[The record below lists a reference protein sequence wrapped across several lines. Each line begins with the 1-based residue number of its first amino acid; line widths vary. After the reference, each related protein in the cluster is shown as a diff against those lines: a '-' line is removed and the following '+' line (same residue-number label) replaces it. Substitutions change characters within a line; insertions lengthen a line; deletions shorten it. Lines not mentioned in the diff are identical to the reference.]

1 MASNAT
7 KTTNIPSK
15 YSFAQL
21 EQLWI
26 KAGGQK
32 TIAPIMAAIAL
43 AESGGNPK
51 AVSGRN
57 QNGTVDRGLWQ
68 INSSHG
74 YGTSSLDPV
83 ANAKQATGIYHSQ
96 GLNAWTTF
104 QTGAYKTY
112 LAPGI
117 TATTARTKT
126 ASGKPSFIGDLG
138 HDLIT
143 NPTAVAGD
151 LTGIHQSNTIDPL
164 GNILLT
170 GLKEA
175 MYALAILGGGM
186 LILLGLLLIG
196 VDIGLEG
203 ISQKASKHPA
213 VRIVKRITPSPSTS
227 GKTQTITEGESLPG
241 PE

>member
-1 MASNAT
+1 
-7 KTTNIPSK
+7 
-15 YSFAQL
+15 
-21 EQLWI
+21 
-26 KAGGQK
+26 
-32 TIAPIMAAIAL
+32 MAAIAI
-43 AESGGNPK
+43 AESGGRPN

-68 INSSHG
+68 INSVHG
-74 YGTSSLDPV
+74 YGTTSLDPK
-83 ANAKQATGIYHSQ
+83 ANAKQAVGVYHSQ
-96 GLNAWTTF
+96 GLNAWTVF
-104 QTGAYKTY
+104 QTGAYKKY

-126 ASGKPSFIGDLG
+126 PSGKPSFIGDLG
-138 HDLIT
+138 HDLIS
-143 NPTAVAGD
+143 NPVAVAGD
-151 LTGIHQSNTIDPL
+151 VTGVHQSNTIDPL
-164 GNILLT
+164 ESVLIT

-203 ISQKASKHPA
+203 ISQKASSHPA
-213 VRIVKRITPSPSTS
+213 VRIVKRATPTRSNS
-227 GKTQTITEGESLPG
+227 GRGTDVVTEGGNLPG